1 MRLNAIFAIANVTI
15 GLILEN
21 FGKFWS
27 SIKINPHAPALTKDT
42 ANSRITQST
51 DVMCFDMDQKR
62 HCVCVP
68 IADTRY
74 IHTFDDAKADTDHMT
89 CDKLK
94 QIIDTRQLEPDRKT
108 RKLG

>member
-1 MRLNAIFAIANVTI
+1 MTRSGVDALVLYLFVYFFRSNNI
-15 GLILEN
+15 
-21 FGKFWS
+21 
-27 SIKINPHAPALTKDT
+27 INPLAPALTKDT
-42 ANSRITQST
+42 ANTRTTSSSST

-74 IHTFDDAKADTDHMT
+74 IHTFDDDQVDTDQMT
-89 CDKLK
+89 CEKLK